1 MRLLHTSD
9 WHLGKRLFDKER
21 YDVFEKFLAWLLST
35 IRQERVDTLI
45 VAGDIFDTAVPTNKS
60 LRLYYDFLSQLTS
73 SECRHVVI
81 VSGNHDSPTLL
92 EAPKVRSDLLKE
104 KTLTSFI

>member
-60 LRLYYDFLSQLTS
+60 KHL
-73 SECRHVVI
+73 I
-81 VSGNHDSPTLL
+81 
-92 EAPKVRSDLLKE
+92 A
-104 KTLTSFI
+104 SF

>member
-81 VSGNHDSPTLL
+81 VSGNQPAS
-92 EAPKVRSDLLKE
+92 ARVRQPRA
-104 KTLTSFI
+104 

>member
-35 IRQERVDTLI
+35 IRQERKIYILS
-45 VAGDIFDTAVPTNKS
+45 NQS
-60 LRLYYDFLSQLTS
+60 LYSLHQTD
-73 SECRHVVI
+73 
-81 VSGNHDSPTLL
+81 
-92 EAPKVRSDLLKE
+92 
-104 KTLTSFI
+104 

>member
-21 YDVFEKFLAWLLST
+21 YDVFENFLTWLLST
-35 IRQERVDTLI
+35 IRKERVDTLI

-60 LRLYYDFLSQLTS
+60 LRLYYDFLSS
-73 SECRHVVI
+73 R
-81 VSGNHDSPTLL
+81 
-92 EAPKVRSDLLKE
+92 AKPKVRR
-104 KTLTSFI
+104 